1 MKKPQKIIPLERKN
15 YQKIAYQKMLH
26 IRQIQIE
33 RHIQLHIQDRIMITN
48 QKRTYP
54 VTATV

>member
-1 MKKPQKIIPLERKN
+1 
-15 YQKIAYQKMLH
+15 MLH

-33 RHIQLHIQDRIMITN
+33 RHIQLHIQLHIQDRIMITN